1 MLVLKR
7 RRSEKER
14 RRGTL
19 WKGKSKGSM
28 SVFMLREPSWS
39 YGMKRVALIG
49 SVSGLIIEII
59 FAQLVKSLVPIS
71 ASIMLF
77 ISWEDCGCEGDD
89 GGGLGLDEDG

>member
-1 MLVLKR
+1 MF
-7 RRSEKER
+7 
-14 RRGTL
+14 
-19 WKGKSKGSM
+19 
-28 SVFMLREPSWS
+28 VFMLREPSWS
-39 YGMKRVALIG
+39 CGMKRVALIG

-59 FAQLVKSLVPIS
+59 FAQLVKSLAPIS